1 MKLFQHVC
9 GSTLAIVSLTLS
21 VSTITVHADIRVR
34 QNVTRTL
41 GKATNART
49 RTIEIK
55 GLKMR
60 LEAGQGTQ
68 SRVTI
73 YDLESGKR
81 FRLSNSS
88 KEVFELDLGP
98 VSKRW
103 KEEIVQN
110 KMDRMIRPSG
120 GKYEVS
126 GISCDEFTFEFQAPI
141 SLRGRE
147 PRQIAHDRGTVCLS
161 VTTPAGAEFA
171 SFVHE
176 AKKRGYVL
184 AVAILSPTFSP
195 IGSYFFGEEPNVM
208 VLSAVTKFGYDSLPG
223 AQNPSWAI
231 EESWTVTGI
240 RSESIS
246 DEDFRVPPDWKL
258 KRDHEFDNASLSQ
271 PTSRSQSFVHRV
283 NSRLVALPY
292 MWNW

>member
-1 MKLFQHVC
+1 MKLFQHVR
-9 GSTLAIVSLTLS
+9 GSALAIVGFMLCVSTLS
-21 VSTITVHADIRVR
+21 VHADIRISQR
-34 QNVTRTL
+34 GTRTL
-41 GKATNART
+41 ANSNRVSWT

-60 LEAGQGTQ
+60 LESGQGMQ
-68 SRVTI
+68 SRATI

-81 FRLSNSS
+81 FRLSASS

-103 KEEIVQN
+103 KEAIVQN
-110 KMDRMIRPSG
+110 KMDRVIRPSG

-126 GISCDEFTFEFQAPI
+126 GLPCDEYTFEFQAPI
-141 SLRGRE
+141 SLHGYE

-161 VTTPAGAEFA
+161 QTIPGGAEFA
-171 SFVHE
+171 SFVRE

-208 VLSAVTKFGYDSLPG
+208 VLSAVTKFGYDSYPG
-223 AQNPSWAI
+223 AQNPSSTAI
-231 EESWTVTGI
+231 EETWTVTEI
-240 RSESIS
+240 KSELIS
-246 DEDFRVPPDWKL
+246 AEDFRVPPDWKL
-258 KRDHEFDNASLSQ
+258 KGDSEFDRAALSQ
-271 PTSRSQSFVHRV
+271 PTSRSQTFVRKV
-283 NSRLVALPY
+283 NS
-292 MWNW
+292 W